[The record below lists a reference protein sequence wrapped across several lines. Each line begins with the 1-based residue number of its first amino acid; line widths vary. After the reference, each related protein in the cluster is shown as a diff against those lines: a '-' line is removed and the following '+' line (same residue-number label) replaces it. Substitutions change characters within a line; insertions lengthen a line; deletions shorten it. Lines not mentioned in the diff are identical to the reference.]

1 MSTEIPPARPDPE
14 RATKVQILATEHWS
28 LLATRSLTYTES
40 LSRVT
45 IFLSIVSGVVVA
57 LALVVQVS
65 RFGPAFIAIAI
76 PLLSV
81 VAFTGISTM
90 GRLMTLNRDDFRWV
104 VGMNRLRRAYLEL
117 HPELERYLVT
127 GSHDDMPGVLQTL
140 GIHVSSAHRAGS
152 VLHALQTL
160 PGMLSVI
167 VGSVFAATAALA
179 GLAVGAPSIGVI
191 VASALVF
198 VLAMVWLTIWG
209 RRELRGRDPSLE
221 PHFPAPGR
229 E

>member
-1 MSTEIPPARPDPE
+1 
-14 RATKVQILATEHWS
+14 
-28 LLATRSLTYTES
+28 
-40 LSRVT
+40 
-45 IFLSIVSGVVVA
+45 
-57 LALVVQVS
+57 
-65 RFGPAFIAIAI
+65 
-76 PLLSV
+76 
-81 VAFTGISTM
+81 
-90 GRLMTLNRDDFRWV
+90 
-104 VGMNRLRRAYLEL
+104 
-117 HPELERYLVT
+117 
-127 GSHDDMPGVLQTL
+127 
-140 GIHVSSAHRAGS
+140 

-167 VGSVFAATAALA
+167 VGSVFAAIAALA
-179 GLAVGAPSIGVI
+179 GLAFGAPSIGVI